1 MAEEKISTMTASSDG
16 FNKEDLI
23 EVSEWNGSGFVTRNK
38 SFLQILMGL
47 LEGKRIYVDA
57 VNGNDGNATGSPYL
71 PFQTISAAEAIYS
84 TGYLIFVRA
93 GDYSEGAIGV
103 NDGLYWFDPGADV
116 TYSGNIFTDA
126 GGISY
131 KVFGFG
137 KFMSGQS
144 VLYSNGAGDI
154 ELNCSHAEG
163 TGASSRTIWA
173 YTGSTGNKTIN
184 VTGDLVVSGQE
195 QVLRMDAAGTVFVS
209 CNRMI
214 GAGGLFQVSIAGA
227 KAICYAK
234 EFIYEAAGDGYIG
247 VGVTAGDVEM
257 HGNVYLNG
265 NGLYSLP
272 AIVIASTGNLK
283 VFGNIESTSGDGT
296 MTHSSSGRSE
306 IYGKVNSTGL
316 IAISAGV
323 VYVEG
328 VFTNDVSNTE
338 VIRLSGTGKLVN
350 NALVKN
356 LDASS
361 GSSAINMTSGT
372 PQLVSLQNARYV
384 VDAAATYSIS
394 STPTLNIKS
403 YPGSVANKAIQVGTL
418 TELIDAILIDS
429 NVDTE

>member
-1 MAEEKISTMTASSDG
+1 MDEKISTMTASSDG

-47 LEGKRIYVDA
+47 LDGKRIYVDA

-93 GDYSEGAIGV
+93 GNYSEGAIGV
-103 NDGLYWFDPGADV
+103 DDGLYWFDPGADV
-116 TYSGNIFTDA
+116 TYSGNIFTDV

-163 TGASSRTIWA
+163 TGVSSRTIWA

-195 QVLRMDAAGTVFVS
+195 QVLRMDAAGTVFIS
-209 CNRMI
+209 CNRMV

-316 IAISAGV
+316 ISISAGV
-323 VYVEG
+323 VYTEG
-328 VFTNDVSNTE
+328 VFINNVSGQG
-338 VIRLSGTGKLVN
+338 VVHMTGGKIVN
-350 NALVKN
+350 NAIIKN

-361 GSSAINMTSGT
+361 GSSAINLISGT
-372 PQLVSLQNARYV
+372 PQVVSLQNARYV
-384 VDAAATYSIS
+384 VDAAATYSIA

-403 YPGSVANKAIQVGTL
+403 YPGAVANKTIQTGTL
-418 TELIDAILIDS
+418 TELVGTILIDS
-429 NVDTE
+429 DVDSE